1 MLCVQ
6 IDAALVTSTVRSTP
20 QWMARELKL
29 TRIIQQPRPTCAPLV
44 LLWELL
50 TKKNTGQVPQLAFN
64 GALVIAPAAAVGS
77 ASPERV
83 AQLMQACRWPPR
95 AERQHFW
102 CCSANCACSHNH
114 FTLCFYIKQHKA
126 PNNRQQNRRSRQPLS
141 FRCR

>member
-50 TKKNTGQVPQLAFN
+50 TKKKHGPSSAAGLQRRARDRAGSGGGQRVA
-64 GALVIAPAAAVGS
+64 GARGAAHASLQVAAA
-77 ASPERV
+77 
-83 AQLMQACRWPPR
+83 C
-95 AERQHFW
+95 
-102 CCSANCACSHNH
+102 
-114 FTLCFYIKQHKA
+114 
-126 PNNRQQNRRSRQPLS
+126 
-141 FRCR
+141 